1 MKAAFQKS
9 AINKKVKGKDREQQL
24 EVQPIAKCKRILVL
38 GGATKRNTINEA
50 LHLQKD
56 WQQKYKAK
64 VEIALLELKA
74 KKTAANQHADYFLIY
89 KSDLNWK
96 FEPKSDEVRQY
107 FATDFDLIVDIS
119 NENHTEIAGILAQLN
134 YKCCVRLGTSEYPEL
149 YDIVIADNN
158 LTLNDFKNNIEKY
171 LS

>member
-1 MKAAFQKS
+1 M
-9 AINKKVKGKDREQQL
+9 
-24 EVQPIAKCKRILVL
+24 
-38 GGATKRNTINEA
+38 
-50 LHLQKD
+50 
-56 WQQKYKAK
+56 
-64 VEIALLELKA
+64 
-74 KKTAANQHADYFLIY
+74 IY